1 VTVDDTSVDVA
12 NFKVAPSGLITRGDN
27 TWTKPTRTNPRNVVI
42 EYEYGQPYPVD
53 GVDRVAMM
61 MARQQLAASR
71 IPGAA
76 QSFTDAL
83 GSDTFDETRLPFE
96 AYHWIKSHQSAAF
109 FG

>member
-1 VTVDDTSVDVA
+1 
-12 NFKVAPSGLITRGDN
+12 VAPSGLITRGDN

-83 GSDTFDETRLPFE
+83 GSYTFDETRLPFE